1 MPLPRV
7 LRMPDVTA
15 GSDEGVLARWLVEES
30 ARFDAAQTIAY
41 VETDDELFSVEAGR
55 PGLLLKTLV
64 EPGTRVAPGTPIG
77 ILSEPWEQV
86 ADLDAVLLELGLA
99 EPGRAEPGVA
109 EPTVAEPER
118 ASASSWFEATVSGHR
133 AEGDAEPTP
142 AVAPQPLTIVAEL
155 DPLEPEPQGGS
166 EGGSDGPES
175 GRHSA
180 VTGLVVPDDLEAL
193 APDPLVSRGSSG
205 TTGSSDEGEAP
216 LHHHYLRARVR
227 ADRLIALCAE
237 LERDH
242 PRSGMSDLIT
252 RAVLAAHRQVP
263 QLVVAHLDDGHRAAL
278 GIPVSHPGR
287 FGVEEAVVVVPT
299 GQTAALAVGAVRD
312 EPVIDGGAV
321 VPGKVITLTLSVRP
335 GRVDDVQ
342 ASRWL
347 AVLVA
352 LLERPEW
359 LRD

>member
-1 MPLPRV
+1 LPRV

-15 GSDEGVLARWLVEES
+15 GSDEGVLASWLVEES

-41 VETDDELFSVEAGR
+41 VETEDELFSVEAGR

-64 EPGTRVAPGTPIG
+64 PAGTRVAPGTPIG
-77 ILSEPWEQV
+77 ILGEPWEQV
-86 ADLDAVLLELGLA
+86 HDLDAVLAELGVAPRERDAPDERLA
-99 EPGRAEPGVA
+99 PA
-109 EPTVAEPER
+109 
-118 ASASSWFEATVSGHR
+118 SWFEASVSGHR
-133 AEGDAEPTP
+133 AEAEPEP
-142 AVAPQPLTIVAEL
+142 VLHVAPQPLTVVAEL
-155 DPLEPEPQGGS
+155 APLETDDPEDASQ
-166 EGGSDGPES
+166 

-180 VTGLVVPDDLEAL
+180 PTAVFGADDLEAL
-193 APDPLVSRGSSG
+193 AREPMAS
-205 TTGSSDEGEAP
+205 TGSTDGQ

-227 ADRLIALCAE
+227 ADRLIAVSAQ
-237 LERDH
+237 LERDR
-242 PRSGMSDLIT
+242 PDSGVTDLIT

-263 QLVVAHLDDGHRAAL
+263 QLAVAHLEDGNKSAL

-287 FGVEEAVVVVPT
+287 FGVEEAVAVVPP
-299 GQTAALAVGAVRD
+299 GQTAALAVGAIRD

-321 VPGKVITLTLSVRP
+321 VPGKLITLTLSVRP

-359 LRD
+359 LSD